1 MHKLLL
7 GSLLFAFSTMSMGA
21 SSSPY
26 YQVDMIVF
34 THGSEFPSQANNDL
48 IANTFGAVTLKTE
61 QENGAAA
68 YSILPASRSDLK
80 QESNALQRQANYR
93 VLFHYSWLQ
102 PLNNQQA
109 VVLPKTIRDGW
120 ALDGTIRITRSN
132 YYTLNANL
140 LLAPFGDNSKAFNLV
155 QKQRLKGGTIYYL
168 DNPQAGMLIK
178 IHQLA

>member
-1 MHKLLL
+1 MHLLVA
-7 GSLLFAFSTMSMGA
+7 SILFLFSTLSLAA
-21 SSSPY
+21 SGSPY

-34 THGSEFPSQANNDL
+34 THGSEFPSQANSDL
-48 IANTFGAVTLKTE
+48 IANTFGAIALRADSEK
-61 QENGAAA
+61 GPGA
-68 YSILPASRSDLK
+68 YSILPAARSDLK

-102 PLNNQQA
+102 PLNNQHA

-120 ALDGTIRITRSN
+120 ALDGTVRITRSN
-132 YYTLNANL
+132 YYTLSANL
-140 LLAPFGDNSKAFNLV
+140 LLAPFGDSSKAFNLV

-178 IHQLA
+178 IHQVV